1 MQRLAIFGGTFD
13 PIHWGHLLI
22 AQTAL
27 HQVPLQQVIWVPSQ
41 NPPHK
46 QAALFEHRSEM
57 VQRAI
62 ADNPGFTVSLVD
74 KSRGASYAIDTLIDL
89 SADYPN
95 THWYWIVGLD
105 TFQTLPR
112 WYRGQELAQLCDW
125 LIAPRLP
132 GGENIAQSELICKQV
147 EQKLRKQTAS
157 IQWHLLHIPLVGL
170 SSSLIRNLCRNPSEG
185 NRFLGDGSERPLSP
199 SDTLRAERTR
209 QQDLRDGQSPPFPAE
224 RYANGDRQSIRYLV
238 PEAVRLYIDNHNLY
252 RNG

>member
-13 PIHWGHLLI
+13 PVHWGHLVV

-27 HQVPLQQVIWVPSQ
+27 DQVPLEQVIWVPSQ

-46 QAALFEHRSEM
+46 QAALFEHRLEM

-62 ADNPGFTVSLVD
+62 ADNPEFTVSLVE
-74 KSRGASYAIDTLIDL
+74 KSRSTPSYAIDTLIDL

-112 WYRGQELAQLCDW
+112 WYRGQQLAQMCDW

-147 EQKLRKQTAS
+147 EQKLTNQTVS

-170 SSSLIRNLCRNPSEG
+170 SSSLIRNLCR
-185 NRFLGDGSERPLSP
+185 
-199 SDTLRAERTR
+199 T
-209 QQDLRDGQSPPFPAE
+209 
-224 RYANGDRQSIRYLV
+224 RQSIRYLV
-238 PEAVRLYIDNHNLY
+238 PESVRLYIAHHNLY
-252 RNG
+252 TNG

>member
-13 PIHWGHLLI
+13 PVHWGHLLV

-27 HQVPLQQVIWVPSQ
+27 EQVPLEQVIWVPSQ

-46 QAALFEHRSEM
+46 QAALFEHRVEM
-57 VQRAI
+57 VQRATT
-62 ADNPGFTVSLVD
+62 DNPGFRVSHVE
-74 KSRGASYAIDTLIDL
+74 KSRSGASYAINTLIDL

-132 GGENIAQSELICKQV
+132 GGENIAQTESICKQV
-147 EQKLRKQTAS
+147 AQKLTKQTVD
-157 IQWHLLHIPLVGL
+157 IHWQLLNIPLVGL
-170 SSSLIRNLCRNPSEG
+170 SSSLIRNFCRS
-185 NRFLGDGSERPLSP
+185 
-199 SDTLRAERTR
+199 
-209 QQDLRDGQSPPFPAE
+209 
-224 RYANGDRQSIRYLV
+224 RQSIRYLV
-238 PEAVRLYIDNHNLY
+238 PESVRLYINSQNLY
-252 RNG
+252 ING

>member
-13 PIHWGHLLI
+13 PIHWGHLVL

-27 HQVPLQQVIWVPSQ
+27 HQVPLEQVIWVPSQ

-46 QAALFEHRSEM
+46 QAALFQHRVEM

-62 ADNPGFTVSLVD
+62 ADNPGFTVSLVE
-74 KSRGASYAIDTLIDL
+74 KSRGASYAIDTLINL
-89 SADYPN
+89 SAEYPN

-132 GGENIAQSELICKQV
+132 GGENIAQSELICKEV
-147 EQKLRKQTAS
+147 EQKLTQQTVS

-170 SSSLIRNLCRNPSEG
+170 SSSLIRNLCRDAPEG
-185 NRFLGDGSERPLSP
+185 SRPLGDGAERPLSP
-199 SDTLRAERTR
+199 EDTLRVREA
-209 QQDLRDGQSPPFPAE
+209 SPKE
-224 RYANGDRQSIRYLV
+224 IRERQSIRYLV
-238 PEAVRLYIDNHNLY
+238 PESVRLYIENHNLY
-252 RNG
+252 TNG